1 MNSGIS
7 QPAVHSLV
15 AEYLEGGVSRRQ
27 FVKGALALGL
37 GMTTI
42 GGLLAACTSASNGQ
56 SATPKQGGTLK
67 EGYDLDFSRLDPIN
81 TNWYDPAFYAVYESL
96 VTNDAQ
102 GNYVPQIASSWKV
115 ASDGLSVTFKP
126 NPMMTSDNLTAN
138 PRAAM
143 TITLTTSAKQGEYYV
158 QIDAVQGCA
167 TTNTYIIVDVL

>member
-27 FVKGALALGL
+27 FVKGALAIGL

-42 GGLLAACTSASNGQ
+42 TGLLAACANNSSGQ
-56 SATPKQGGTLK
+56 SATPKSGGTLK

-96 VTNDAQ
+96 VTT
-102 GNYVPQIASSWKV
+102 AS
-115 ASDGLSVTFKP
+115 
-126 NPMMTSDNLTAN
+126 
-138 PRAAM
+138 
-143 TITLTTSAKQGEYYV
+143 
-158 QIDAVQGCA
+158 
-167 TTNTYIIVDVL
+167 

>member
-56 SATPKQGGTLK
+56 SATPKQGGTPK
-67 EGYDLDFSRLDPIN
+67 EGNDLDFSCLAPIH
-81 TNWYDPAFYAVYESL
+81 TNRYGPAFYAAYHSL
-96 VTNDAQ
+96 ATNHRP
-102 GNYVPQIASSWKV
+102 GNSVPELTSSWNV
-115 ASDGLSVTFKP
+115 A
-126 NPMMTSDNLTAN
+126 
-138 PRAAM
+138 
-143 TITLTTSAKQGEYYV
+143 
-158 QIDAVQGCA
+158 
-167 TTNTYIIVDVL
+167 